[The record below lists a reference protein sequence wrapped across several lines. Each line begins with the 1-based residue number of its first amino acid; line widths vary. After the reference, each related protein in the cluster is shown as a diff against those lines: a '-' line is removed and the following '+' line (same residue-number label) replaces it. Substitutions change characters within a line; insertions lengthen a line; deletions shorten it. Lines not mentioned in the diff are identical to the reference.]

1 MKTFTAYIYQ
11 LLIQNN
17 HIMKKLMK
25 SAIVFLFAIAA
36 MTVVSCKNAETTV
49 NESETST
56 TTVDTAATDMPA
68 TVDTT
73 GTAPVDTAGTG
84 TQKMP

>member
-1 MKTFTAYIYQ
+1 MKNF
-11 LLIQNN
+11 
-17 HIMKKLMK
+17 MK
-25 SAIVFLFAIAA
+25 SALVLLVAMAA
-36 MTVVSCKNAETTV
+36 MTFVSCKNAETTV

-56 TTVDTAATDMPA
+56 ATVDTTATDIPA

-73 GTAPVDTAGTG
+73 GTAPVDTTGTG